1 MTATYGIAGV
11 FVKKFHKVL
20 LIAIYL
26 AADLA
31 ALTAGCLSAL
41 WVASPTDAVL
51 RGEMLARTL
60 DAYNVFICALIGVWI
75 LLCLKSLYIVI
86 ERNRGRYEEL
96 NETGADAAR
105 FIALVLICRLFFND
119 SNFPKTIC
127 TLFCI
132 FFPLWL
138 LAARFVASRLRH
150 YIYSCDVMR
159 SRILLIGSR
168 YVNQLLI
175 KRINILSSGYYFDII
190 GMVEDDFVESQE
202 TSGIRYLGSL
212 SILPEVLNQGNINA
226 VYVTNPTLG
235 RKELFGVLELCE
247 ERNIE
252 LHVVT
257 NVFDIIISKK
267 DLFEMSGIT
276 TIRANEN
283 ITTGFFLF
291 IKRLFDIVMS
301 AAMLLALAPVFLLVA
316 CVIRADSCGPILF
329 TQIRMG
335 MDRKSFRMLK
345 FRTMLTAPEKSL
357 KESLGGNDSQGP
369 VFKLA
374 KNDPRITGV
383 GGILRKY
390 SLDELPQ
397 LLNILRGEMSFVGP
411 RPEESRVVDRY
422 NIYERRRLK
431 VKPGLTGLQQI
442 SCRNTRDFDE
452 RMFYDLFYVR
462 KRSIFVDAHIL
473 VQTFFNIHKGQ

>member
-1 MTATYGIAGV
+1 MVATYGIAGV
-11 FVKKFHKVL
+11 FLKKFHKVL

-26 AADLA
+26 TADLT
-31 ALTAGCLSAL
+31 ALMAGCLSAL
-41 WVASPTDAVL
+41 WVATPTAAVL
-51 RGEMLARTL
+51 RGETLARTL
-60 DAYNVFICALIGVWI
+60 EAHSVFICALVGVWI

-105 FIALVLICRLFFND
+105 FIALILICRLFFKD
-119 SNFPKTIC
+119 SAVPKAIC
-127 TLFCI
+127 SLFCI

-138 LAARFVASRLRH
+138 LAARTVASRLRH
-150 YIYSCDVMR
+150 YIYSRDIMR
-159 SRILLIGSR
+159 LRVLLIGSR

-190 GMVEDDFVESQE
+190 GMVEDDFVESSE

-212 SILPEVLNQGNINA
+212 SILPDVLNQANINA

-247 ERNIE
+247 QKNIE

-257 NVFDIIISKK
+257 NVFDIIISKR

-283 ITTGFFLF
+283 IAAGVFLF
-291 IKRLFDIVMS
+291 VKRSFDIIVS
-301 AAMLLALAPVFLLVA
+301 AAMLLALAPVLVLVA
-316 CVIRADSCGPILF
+316 CVIRADSRGPVLF

-335 MDRKSFRMLK
+335 MDRKTFRMLK
-345 FRTMLTAPEKSL
+345 FRTMLPDSERSL
-357 KESLGGNDSQGP
+357 DESFHGDQSGRP
-369 VFKLA
+369 VFKLVPG
-374 KNDPRITGV
+374 DPRVTGV
-383 GGILRKY
+383 GRILRKY

-422 NIYERRRLK
+422 NIYEKRRLK
-431 VKPGLTGLQQI
+431 IKPGLRGY
-442 SCRNTRDFDE
+442 SRF
-452 RMFYDLFYVR
+452 
-462 KRSIFVDAHIL
+462 L
-473 VQTFFNIHKGQ
+473 VVTP